1 MDGRFC
7 PRAHPP
13 AALYSGI
20 FSVPPNAAYFNNMAS
35 GAYGIFYTT
44 DASGPG
50 TLGDSSFTDIDPSV
64 ITNNLTFSI
73 AREGSGA
80 SNYFAIQQGG
90 AWYVSTNL
98 LPGGS
103 SYPNFLNV
111 STPYTNLAS
120 AWNTLTINAP
130 GSGVT
135 IGPPPSQNL
144 SGLITGVGLVVN
156 ATGGGWDY
164 SQVTISANV
173 PVPTALPGALF
184 SRLGR
189 RLRRRRRR
197 RRHHPGRGGLD
208 RREHRLH
215 RNLRRAGR
223 QFRRHHRCHRFQ
235 SRHDESPDTA
245 NSVGI
250 VYTTDASG
258 NGGQGDSSFADIDPS
273 LYPSGITFNLQSQQG
288 DNPVFPPA
296 YATNYLAVEV
306 GGNWYVSVNPFTN
319 NNLISGPVWTL
330 NTFLYTNNNAAANWN
345 TLAIGAS
352 TVTVGGAAGAPLTGP
367 VQGIGIV
374 MATGTFST
382 TTTGYGINQLNL
394 SITALLDNT
403 SATAPPVIDAPGFSQ
418 TAFATGTA
426 SFAVDAYI
434 GSGSLGYT
442 WTFAP
447 AAGGAAVTIAEG
459 ANGSGTGSFIIGAL
473 SNLLTISNLSAADA
487 GSYSVEVANMY
498 GADYSTNYIT
508 NTLIVNPLTNNI
520 LYAETFPF
528 VGPFPVDESLASV
541 GWRSTIGPSLDERGS
556 VYAYDTVA
564 KTVAFYA
571 STNTDVAGLSGT
583 PFTAITPASYP
594 FVSFRASVAAV
605 SGAANASMYFAVQ
618 MAGGKW
624 YVSSS
629 PLQLGATPAAYTTY
643 GLQFS
648 PTASEWNS
656 LTLGASSATIGSAA
670 TADLSGNIIGAG
682 MVFAFTTNSVYSMNS
697 FMLVTNSTPPVGPS
711 FPSEP
716 NVPYPQTVYVGA
728 GVGFSFTEVGTVPFT
743 NSWEFNDSP
752 GTYLSG
758 TVLADGTNADGSI
771 FLGTTNTEVL
781 LQNVQTG
788 EQGIYS
794 GWVVNGGGTNSTD
807 SGALGS
813 PTLTVVSQPEG
824 LIYYEGFP
832 VYSLPAGNLNLT
844 NVGWTLQADTPT
856 RLFKLNGGT
865 ADNQSG
871 TSAAYAYESGYT
883 NAVIYASTASDT
895 GYSGLPFIAFDP
907 ANYPVNSIQFST
919 AMAQGDGAWTNVT
932 VSFAIKQGGQWY
944 ASTPNPLVT
953 ASSTPAILL
962 GTPGSMAA
970 NYVPFTQTY
979 TNTAALWQ
987 MLTFT
992 NSAGVLLGGTPA
1004 HNLSGSIT
1012 AAGLLFQYF
1021 GAGGSVNFDSYTIQ
1035 ATGAGNLIG
1044 GANIAPGANGANGA
1058 ITLTWIGNPN
1068 VSVQTTTSLT
1078 PPAWADV
1085 PNTLGQ
1091 HSLTVT
1097 PGGMH
1102 SYYRL
1107 KGL

>member
-1 MDGRFC
+1 MKMT
-7 PRAHPP
+7 PP
-13 AALYSGI
+13 LLVLFGSLALASAQPLTSSNLYVEDWGTVKGGSSANSFSKVGWTAVLPAGAPSGGPYSGI

-173 PVPTALPGALF
+173 PVPPPSQVLYSQDWGAAYAAGGGAAATTLAEVGWTAVNIAYTGIYGAPGGSF
-184 SRLGR
+184 DVTTGVTVS
-189 RLRRRRRR
+189 
-197 RRHHPGRGGLD
+197 
-208 RREHRLH
+208 
-215 RNLRRAGR
+215 NRAMY
-223 QFRRHHRCHRFQ
+223 
-235 SRHDESPDTA
+235 ESPDTA

-807 SGALGS
+807 SGALRIAHPDRRQPAGGPHLLRRVPGLLAS
-813 PTLTVVSQPEG
+813 GRQPEPDQCW
-824 LIYYEGFP
+824 L
-832 VYSLPAGNLNLT
+832 
-844 NVGWTLQADTPT
+844 DTPGRHPHPSFQT
-856 RLFKLNGGT
+856 QRRHRRQPVRHLRRLCLRKRLH
-865 ADNQSG
+865 QRRHLRLHRLR
-871 TSAAYAYESGYT
+871 YR
-883 NAVIYASTASDT
+883 
-895 GYSGLPFIAFDP
+895 
-907 ANYPVNSIQFST
+907 
-919 AMAQGDGAWTNVT
+919 
-932 VSFAIKQGGQWY
+932 
-944 ASTPNPLVT
+944 
-953 ASSTPAILL
+953 LL
-962 GTPGSMAA
+962 G
-970 NYVPFTQTY
+970 
-979 TNTAALWQ
+979 AAL
-987 MLTFT
+987 
-992 NSAGVLLGGTPA
+992 
-1004 HNLSGSIT
+1004 H
-1012 AAGLLFQYF
+1012 
-1021 GAGGSVNFDSYTIQ
+1021 
-1035 ATGAGNLIG
+1035 
-1044 GANIAPGANGANGA
+1044 
-1058 ITLTWIGNPN
+1058 
-1068 VSVQTTTSLT
+1068 
-1078 PPAWADV
+1078 
-1085 PNTLGQ
+1085 
-1091 HSLTVT
+1091 
-1097 PGGMH
+1097 
-1102 SYYRL
+1102 RL
-1107 KGL
+1107 